1 VRQFADDENGDAMA
15 STVALE
21 RSAHVHDMRM
31 VEVVFDEGVAVR
43 LYECWCGASDVDAAS
58 G

>member
-1 VRQFADDENGDAMA
+1 MA
-15 STVALE
+15 STVALDVPH
-21 RSAHVHDMRM
+21 HVHDMRM
-31 VEVVFDEGVAVR
+31 VEVAFDEGVAVR

>member
-1 VRQFADDENGDAMA
+1 MA
-15 STVALE
+15 SSTALE
-21 RSAHVHDMRM
+21 ASVHSHDMRM